1 MAFFNLLGVSFT
13 LLLCIFPAAQTIL
26 FSFGQTMQDTVNEST
41 ALNVAVPIVMTTTP
55 SNAILR
61 TDTIVNISVTGGS
74 ATCMSSAAHD
84 HSHVQLFYLLH
95 T

>member
-1 MAFFNLLGVSFT
+1 
-13 LLLCIFPAAQTIL
+13 
-26 FSFGQTMQDTVNEST
+26 MQDTVNEST

-84 HSHVQLFYLLH
+84 HSHVQLLYLLH